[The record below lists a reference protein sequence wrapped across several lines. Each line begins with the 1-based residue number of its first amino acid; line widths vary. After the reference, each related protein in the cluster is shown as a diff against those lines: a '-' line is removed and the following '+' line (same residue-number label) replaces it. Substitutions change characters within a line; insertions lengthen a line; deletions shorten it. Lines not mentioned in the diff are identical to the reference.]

1 MLAFGLWRWDRVC
14 GSYFLSDRRLFSC
27 IVVDGLFPARR
38 GKYIFIGYP
47 CRLLC
52 DLKWNG

>member
-47 CRLLC
+47 CRLTC
-52 DLKWNG
+52 DLK